1 MAKQLTRQEAIHWEE
16 LIRTIIDQIGPEAL
30 AEVIEYVVAEMR
42 AEAIRLHNFALE
54 SRRRAGAE
62 H

>member
-1 MAKQLTRQEAIHWEE
+1 MRKQLTRQESIHWEE
-16 LIRTIIDQIGPEAL
+16 LIRTIIDTIGPEQL

-42 AEAIRLHNFALE
+42 AEARRLQNFAAE
-54 SRRRAGAE
+54 TRRAE